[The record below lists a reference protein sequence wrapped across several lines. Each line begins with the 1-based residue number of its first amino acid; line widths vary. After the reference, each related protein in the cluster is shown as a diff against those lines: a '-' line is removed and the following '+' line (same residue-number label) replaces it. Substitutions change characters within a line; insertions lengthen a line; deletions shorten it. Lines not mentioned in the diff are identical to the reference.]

1 MIAKTTLL
9 CSVQPITCCKLT
21 YKSVT
26 KSIDDDVLK
35 LATEALFFYLH
46 KVNKDHVMHM

>member
-1 MIAKTTLL
+1 M
-9 CSVQPITCCKLT
+9 QPITCCKLT

-26 KSIDDDVLK
+26 KSTDDDVLK
-35 LATEALFFYLH
+35 LATEVLKRYFFYLH